1 MPLYNSN
8 LLGIYLWKNTE
19 DYATLIQL
27 AKQYNIDKLY
37 LSFKSK
43 ARQREYI
50 TQRILLKETVGKDA
64 EIIKHKSGKPAISNS
79 PLHISFTHNESITG
93 MFLSE
98 KNCGIDIQLPTK
110 RILGIKHKFINEKDF
125 CKTTNDYQ
133 TLSLIWSCKEAVFK
147 KYGEHPIFIKEH
159 ISIVKQVDNSTFQ
172 AEVNIG
178 KKQLT
183 TIVKTSILEGNYL
196 TYTQ

>member
-8 LLGIYLWKNTE
+8 LPGIYLWKNTE
-19 DYATLIQL
+19 DYTTLIQL
-27 AKQYNIDKLY
+27 TKQYNIDKQY

-50 TQRILLKETVGKDA
+50 TQRILLKEIVGKDTK
-64 EIIKHKSGKPAISNS
+64 IIKHKSGKPAIVNS
-79 PLHISFTHNESITG
+79 PLFVSFTHNERFTG

-98 KNCGIDIQLPTK
+98 KSCGIDIQTPTQ
-110 RILGIKHKFINEKDF
+110 RIVGIKHKFINEKDF
-125 CKTTNDYQ
+125 CKDTEDYQ

-147 KYGEHPIFIKEH
+147 KYGEHPLFIKEH